1 MVMDDFLN
9 IAIWIL
15 MSFLMI
21 NASIMWFQGSDTFTD
36 NPSLNNGT
44 GMQPQNVVDIDEFKT
59 TQTLSACATVS
70 SNLFALP
77 PCILEQMFNVIKLG
91 TGVLGWFW
99 GLLTAWI
106 TVLNLSLNGLGTIGD
121 LMKVVLIP
129 FFALVEI
136 FAIVVI
142 TMKVAGIVRGGS

>member
-1 MVMDDFLN
+1 MMDDFLN
-9 IAIWIL
+9 IAIWVL
-15 MSFLMI
+15 MAFLMI
-21 NASIMWFQGSDTFTD
+21 NASLMWFQSSDTFTD
-36 NPSLNNGT
+36 NPSLGGT
-44 GMQPQNVVDIDEFKT
+44 GVQAQNIVDIDDFKDS
-59 TQTLSACATVS
+59 QTLSACATVS

-91 TGVLGWFW
+91 TGVLGWLW

-121 LMKVVLIP
+121 LMKVILIP
-129 FFALVEI
+129 FFALVEV